1 MLGQNFKVTTTAAS
15 AKGQEEV
22 NHVNLEAS
30 AAAGEAVAAAAA
42 AREAAAA
49 EKNPYPDSI
58 FNAYEYEG

>member
-22 NHVNLEAS
+22 KHVNLEAS
-30 AAAGEAVAAAAA
+30 AAAGEAVAAAAT
-42 AREAAAA
+42 RKAAAA
-49 EKNPYPDSI
+49 EKNPYLDSI